1 MPLGERLKALRN
13 QIGFSQEMVAE
24 RVGVSRQAV
33 TKWES
38 GQTIPTGENLAALA
52 ELYAIS
58 LDELMEDRSGWVKDG
73 EDNPILRENRT
84 VMAISAQ
91 LGSTLCLCLDITGY
105 AAWRAAWGRLP
116 FAPVRKYRDVA
127 LCSMW
132 MVWNLSCELD
142 LDRRRN
148 NLKIELRYMLAQLL
162 LTVLSF
168 YFHLGLAGFL
178 LSIAILLFYLRVIN
192 PRYMGRKLW
201 WKKPKRA
208 VCKME
213 KRAQGMALN

>member
-58 LDELMEDRSGWVKDG
+58 LDEGKRWGGQPYPAGKQNCNG
-73 EDNPILRENRT
+73 YFCPTGR
-84 VMAISAQ
+84 
-91 LGSTLCLCLDITGY
+91 TLCLCLDITGY

-116 FAPVRKYRDVA
+116 FAPVRKYRDVG
-127 LCSMW
+127 
-132 MVWNLSCELD
+132 
-142 LDRRRN
+142 
-148 NLKIELRYMLAQLL
+148 
-162 LTVLSF
+162 TVL
-168 YFHLGLAGFL
+168 YVDGVEPVL
-178 LSIAILLFYLRVIN
+178 
-192 PRYMGRKLW
+192 
-201 WKKPKRA
+201 
-208 VCKME
+208 
-213 KRAQGMALN
+213 

>member
-73 EDNPILRENRT
+73 ED
-84 VMAISAQ
+84 
-91 LGSTLCLCLDITGY
+91 ITGY

-116 FAPVRKYRDVA
+116 FAPVRKYRDVG
-127 LCSMW
+127 
-132 MVWNLSCELD
+132 
-142 LDRRRN
+142 
-148 NLKIELRYMLAQLL
+148 
-162 LTVLSF
+162 TVL
-168 YFHLGLAGFL
+168 YVDGVEPVL
-178 LSIAILLFYLRVIN
+178 
-192 PRYMGRKLW
+192 
-201 WKKPKRA
+201 
-208 VCKME
+208 
-213 KRAQGMALN
+213 

>member
-84 VMAISAQ
+84 VIAISAQ
-91 LGSTLCLCLDITGY
+91 LGALY
-105 AAWRAAWGRLP
+105 A
-116 FAPVRKYRDVA
+116 Y
-127 LCSMW
+127 
-132 MVWNLSCELD
+132 VWS
-142 LDRRRN
+142 
-148 NLKIELRYMLAQLL
+148 
-162 LTVLSF
+162 
-168 YFHLGLAGFL
+168 
-178 LSIAILLFYLRVIN
+178 N
-192 PRYMGRKLW
+192 PSNIG
-201 WKKPKRA
+201 
-208 VCKME
+208 
-213 KRAQGMALN
+213 N